1 MIACES
7 CGKQLEVGDWPFC
20 PHGRGLGM
28 LGEFKPYVEP
38 NLGPEPVLITSLA
51 QKQRLLKAAGLEE
64 RDSRLRNREDAID
77 RMMARRDKVRAERR
91 D

>member
-1 MIACES
+1 MICDC
-7 CGKQLEVGDWPFC
+7 CGKELQVGDWPFA

-28 LGEFKPYVEP
+28 LGEFKPYIEP

-51 QKQRLLKAAGLEE
+51 QKQRMLKAAGLEE
-64 RDSRLRNREDAID
+64 RESRLRGRDDAID
-77 RMMARRDKVRAERR
+77 RMMARRERTRNQMR